1 MKLSKK
7 TRYGLRALM
16 DLAVSTKTEQVA
28 LNSIAQRNAISV
40 QFLEQVFSALKR
52 ARLVRSV
59 KGPQGGYL
67 LEKNAADITVA
78 EIVEA
83 LEGSYFFENETE
95 NHIEAPGSSR
105 VIQELIVD
113 RVNESLREILESVTL
128 QDLAERFLEYRDYS
142 QNMYYI

>member
-83 LEGSYFFENETE
+83 LEGSYFFENEAE
-95 NHIEAPGSSR
+95 DHIEAPGSSR

>member
-28 LNSIAQRNAISV
+28 LKSIAQRNAISV